1 VTTSGSVSL
10 AELSLL
16 FTGVPDEEGWS
27 TSPAYSV
34 TLAFEIAKRCDTRT
48 EKALQMI
55 LYDNSKPEQ
64 IPVGAQIAI
73 RRGVKLYL
81 EHLASQGLVREL

>member
-1 VTTSGSVSL
+1 MTDGVTL

-16 FTGVPDEEGWS
+16 FTGVPDESEEWS
-27 TSPAYSV
+27 TSPTYSS